1 MRRALILIF
10 LLVAAAACRSREASA
25 PAYPRAPVFVI
36 SIDTLRSDR
45 LPVYGYRGVETPH
58 LDAFR
63 RDAILFERAYSQ
75 SPMTLPSH
83 LSLLTGLLPY
93 EHGVRDN
100 LGFQFDPKVHSSLPA
115 VLRENG
121 YVTGAAVSSYV
132 LRRETGMGAIF
143 DFYEDSIPPRPDGAF
158 DTYERQG
165 GDTAALALRWID
177 QQKAK
182 PIFFLLHLY
191 EPHAP
196 YEPPEPFRSRYASSP
211 YDGEIASAD
220 AIVGT
225 FLEELRR
232 LGLYDRSTIV
242 ITSDHGEGLGEHGE
256 EQHGILLYRE
266 QIQVPLLIKLPG
278 RERAGEA
285 VSTPVQLADLAPTLA
300 AVTGVKMEPT
310 SSATNIL
317 VPAEGDDR
325 ALYAESLY
333 PKLHF
338 GWSELRSL
346 VRGRH
351 HYIESPKPELFDL
364 ASDPAEL
371 RNLLTEE
378 RRLAASFRERL
389 EDHPRGNEQ
398 PGTVDPETAERL
410 AALGYIGRPRIF
422 GADGPLKNPADEIG
436 FVETVRQAFAAA
448 REGSREEGERALR
461 DVLAVNP
468 SMPEVRMRLAELL
481 AKHEEV
487 DEAIAEY
494 GKAIESA
501 GTALPDLFLN
511 VAALHLRKGDPD
523 QAERNVRM
531 ALDALP
537 ARSHEMLGRIAFE
550 RGDLAGAAR
559 EAAAAFEKGG
569 LPSALLL
576 QAEIAVRRSDYPA
589 AFALIDQTTR
599 RMDELE
605 LAALPRLELVR
616 GDAFAR
622 TGRMDD
628 AARHLRLELDAFP
641 SNLEAW
647 RKLAIIHY
655 LRGERAAGDRV
666 LGEMEEANPTPVAR
680 EMGRKTRDQMRGR

>member
-1 MRRALILIF
+1 
-10 LLVAAAACRSREASA
+10 
-25 PAYPRAPVFVI
+25 
-36 SIDTLRSDR
+36 
-45 LPVYGYRGVETPH
+45 
-58 LDAFR
+58 
-63 RDAILFERAYSQ
+63 
-75 SPMTLPSH
+75 MTLPSH
-83 LSLLTGLLPY
+83 VSLLTGLLPY

-100 LGFQFDPKVHSSLPA
+100 LGFQFDPKAHTSLPA
-115 VLRENG
+115 VLGQNG

-132 LRRETGMGAIF
+132 LRRETGLGAIF
-143 DFYEDSIPPRPDGAF
+143 DFYEDSIPPRPDDAF

-165 GDTAALALRWID
+165 GDTAALALRWIG

-182 PIFFLLHLY
+182 PLFFLLHLY

-196 YEPPEPFRSRYASSP
+196 YEPPEPFRSRYASAP

-220 AIVGT
+220 AIVGS
-225 FLEELRR
+225 FLEQLRR

-242 ITSDHGEGLGEHGE
+242 ITSDHGEGLGDHGE
-256 EQHGILLYRE
+256 EQHGVLLYRE
-266 QIQVPLLIKLPG
+266 QIQVPLLLKLPG
-278 RERAGEA
+278 SERAGES

-300 AVTGVKMEPT
+300 AVSGVNLEPT
-310 SSATNIL
+310 SSARNIL
-317 VPAEGDDR
+317 THSEGNDDR

-346 VRGRH
+346 IRGRH
-351 HYIESPKPELFDL
+351 HYIESPRPELFDL

-389 EDHPRGNEQ
+389 EDLPRGNEQ
-398 PGTVDPETAERL
+398 PGAVDPETAERL
-410 AALGYIGRPRIF
+410 AALGYIGRPRSF
-422 GADGPLKNPADEIG
+422 KTDGPLPNPVDEIG

-448 REGSREEGERALR
+448 REGTREEGERALR
-461 DVLAVNP
+461 NVLAVNP

-487 DEAIAEY
+487 DQAIAEY
-494 GKAIESA
+494 DQAIESA

-511 VAALHLRKGDPD
+511 VAALHLRKGDLD
-523 QAERNVRM
+523 RAESNVRM
-531 ALDALP
+531 ALDDLP
-537 ARSHEMLGRIAFE
+537 ARSHEMLGRISLE

-559 EAAAAFEKGG
+559 EAAAAFQMGG

-589 AFALIDQTTR
+589 AFALLDQTTR
-599 RMDELE
+599 RMHELE

-628 AARHLRLELDAFP
+628 AAHHLRLELDRFP

-666 LGEMEEANPTPVAR
+666 LREMEEANPTPVAR
-680 EMGRKTRDQMRGR
+680 EMARKTRDQMRGR

>member
-10 LLVAAAACRSREASA
+10 LLLAAAACRSREASA
-25 PAYPRAPVFVI
+25 PAYPGAPVFVI
-36 SIDTLRSDR
+36 SIDTLRSDH
-45 LPVYGYRGVETPH
+45 LPAYGYGGVATPH

-63 RDAILFERAYSQ
+63 RDGILFERAYSQ

-100 LGFQFDPKVHSSLPA
+100 LGFQFDPNAHESLPA
-115 VLRENG
+115 VLRQNG

-132 LRRETGMGAIF
+132 LRRETGLGAIF
-143 DFYEDSIPPRPDGAF
+143 DFYEDSIPPRPDDAF
-158 DTYERQG
+158 DTYERRG
-165 GDTAALALRWID
+165 GDTATLALRWID
-177 QQKAK
+177 QQKVK
-182 PIFFLLHLY
+182 PLFFLLHLY

-196 YEPPEPFRSRYASSP
+196 YDPPEPFRSRYASAP

-220 AIVGT
+220 AIVGS
-225 FLEELRR
+225 FLEQLRQ

-266 QIQVPLLIKLPG
+266 QIQVPLLIKLP
-278 RERAGEA
+278 RSERAGES

-300 AVTGVKMEPT
+300 AVTGVQLEPT
-310 SSATNIL
+310 SSARNIL
-317 VPAEGDDR
+317 TQSEGEDR

-346 VRGRH
+346 IRGHH

-371 RNLLTEE
+371 RNVLTEE
-378 RRLAASFRERL
+378 RRLAASFRELL
-389 EDHPRGNEQ
+389 EDVPRGNEQ
-398 PGTVDPETAERL
+398 PGAVDPETAERL
-410 AALGYIGRPRIF
+410 AALGYIGRPRSF
-422 GADGPLKNPADEIG
+422 RTDGPLPNPADEIG
-436 FVETVRQAFAAA
+436 FVETVRQAFTAA
-448 REGSREEGERALR
+448 REGSRKEGERALR

-487 DEAIAEY
+487 DGAIAEY
-494 GKAIESA
+494 DKAIESA

-511 VAALHLRKGDPD
+511 VAALHLRKGDLD
-523 QAERNVRM
+523 RAESNVRM
-531 ALDALP
+531 ALNALP

-559 EAAAAFEKGG
+559 EANMAFEMGG

-576 QAEIAVRRSDYPA
+576 QAEIAVRRNDFPS
-589 AFALIDQTTR
+589 AFALLDQTTR
-599 RMDELE
+599 RMNELE

-655 LRGERAAGDRV
+655 LRGEPAAGDRV

-680 EMGRKTRDQMRGR
+680 EMGRKTRDQMRRR